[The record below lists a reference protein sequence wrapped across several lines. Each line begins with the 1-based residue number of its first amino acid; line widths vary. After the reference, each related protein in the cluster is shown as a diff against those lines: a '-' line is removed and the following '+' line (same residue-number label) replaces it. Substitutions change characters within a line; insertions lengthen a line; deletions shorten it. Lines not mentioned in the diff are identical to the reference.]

1 VSLAALV
8 VVPST
13 ITFVILAAKCT
24 GSRRSRDNPSP
35 WWVLGLWAP
44 PTLLLLLL
52 DAYVLERWVYP
63 AGCVWCLLQAAVE
76 LAHYNA
82 SRRQSHAE
90 MWFRVDTKTLLH
102 LLIESPAFV
111 ESQEDQFRRWLR
123 RAPWHRLV
131 TNAVGVAVLATTRN
145 SVLAAACLGTSV
157 VLALV
162 ATLAVSW
169 LSRIGFLS
177 ETVFAASWCHFRSEL
192 CPQDNPTAHLTRVG
206 PLDPRSAFAHTYD
219 PYDGPRPEP
228 TAAALIPDPHR
239 AGSRHRARQRA
250 SRAAHGRWKDAHR
263 R

>member
-1 VSLAALV
+1 VAFVVYSPSTYVPLFRVVLANAVSLAALV
-8 VVPST
+8 AVPST
-13 ITFVILAAKCT
+13 ITFVILAAKCI

-63 AGCVWCLLQAAVE
+63 TGCVWCLLQAAVE

-145 SVLAAACLGTSV
+145 SVLAAACLGATSV
-157 VLALV
+157 VLAV
-162 ATLAVSW
+162 
-169 LSRIGFLS
+169 
-177 ETVFAASWCHFRSEL
+177 
-192 CPQDNPTAHLTRVG
+192 
-206 PLDPRSAFAHTYD
+206 
-219 PYDGPRPEP
+219 
-228 TAAALIPDPHR
+228 
-239 AGSRHRARQRA
+239 SRHVGRQLA
-250 SRAAHGRWKDAHR
+250 QSHWFSV
-263 R
+263 